1 MNRVLTLLAASACAA
16 LAVSST
22 GIAAE
27 GSALPFQVAKTKD
40 AGRVQFSIQYRQG
53 SQRSNNWSHTLPL
66 AALRGLSD
74 AQLTSRDATALRF
87 ALVRPAG
94 RLDCTGSARSSE
106 GQGQC
111 AFVADE
117 AFAAMMAK
125 RGIGRP
131 DRDQG
136 IRLAMSDFRPEVL
149 DALAAACYPRPTLD
163 ESVALGIFRID
174 PAYVRGLAGAG
185 TRPGSIGDLVAFKIH
200 KVTPEYIASFA
211 ALGYR
216 DLPADKLVAMRIFNV
231 TPNDVRALQ
240 AQGVATPSADQ
251 LVRLRLGGF
260 GPRGRRRGD

>member
-1 MNRVLTLLAASACAA
+1 MNRVITLLAASACAA

-22 GIAAE
+22 CSAAE
-27 GSALPFQVAKTKD
+27 WSALPFQVAKTRD

-66 AALRGLSD
+66 AALPGLSD
-74 AQLTSRDATALRF
+74 AQLSARDATALRF

-106 GQGQC
+106 GKGQC

-117 AFAAMMAK
+117 AFAAMMAR

-149 DALAAACYPRPTLD
+149 DALAAAGYPRPTLD
-163 ESVALGIFRID
+163 EAVALGIFRID

-185 TRPGSIGDLVAFKIH
+185 IRLGSISDLVAFKIH
-200 KVTPEYIASFA
+200 KVTPDYIAGFA
-211 ALGYR
+211 RIGHR
-216 DLPADKLVAMRIFNV
+216 NLPADKLVAMRIFNV
-231 TPNDVRALQ
+231 TPEDVRALDT
-240 AQGVATPSADQ
+240 GSVASASQ
-251 LVRLRLGGF
+251 RMRLRLAGLD
-260 GPRGRRRGD
+260 PEGRRRGN